1 MPIVPLYGHEEL
13 RDRLR
18 AQVSRAALPASLLFH
33 GPAGVGKQ
41 RLALWLAQLL
51 VCDGSDRPCG
61 ECRHCRYAADWQHP
75 DIHWVFPHA
84 SVAGSADWPFDD
96 LKELQENRVAE
107 RIEANGLYARP
118 SGSEGIFKA
127 DSRYLNL
134 VAARTPALAARK
146 VLVIGDAERM
156 VSQAASQEAANIIL
170 KLLEEPPAD
179 TTLLLTSSEPGALL
193 PTIRSRVVS
202 VRVPALP
209 EDTVRRF
216 LADPLVSAAL
226 PSGSSSELLR
236 LAGGAPGSL
245 LGAEDRSAAI
255 ARAKKLLQAADA
267 GAEQRLR
274 AAFAAGSSKA
284 RGAFTDVLDAL
295 TVLVHD
301 RARAAAE
308 RGEEHEARRAV
319 RVIPAIEEA
328 KRAAEGNANP
338 QLVTAELLQA
348 MAEAAR

>member
-1 MPIVPLYGHEEL
+1 MPIVPLYGHDEI

-18 AQVSRAALPASLLFH
+18 AQVGRAALPASLLFH

-61 ECRHCRYAADWQHP
+61 ECQHCRYAAEWQHP
-75 DIHWVFPHA
+75 DIQWVFPRPRIPNSTDIA
-84 SVAGSADWPFDD
+84 LD
-96 LKELQENRVAE
+96 KVAE
-107 RIEANGLYARP
+107 EYAEATRERAEANGLYAR
-118 SGSEGIFKA
+118 A
-127 DSRYLNL
+127 DGAAGLFVYVTRHLVQVASRS
-134 VAARTPALAARK
+134 PALAARK
-146 VLVIGDAERM
+146 VLIVGDAERM
-156 VSQAASQEAANIIL
+156 VPQASSQEAANAFL

-179 TTLLLTSSEPGALL
+179 TTILLTSSEPGALL

-216 LADPLVSAAL
+216 LDDPLVKAAL
-226 PSGSSSELLR
+226 PAGSSTELLR
-236 LAGGAPGSL
+236 LAGGAPGTL
-245 LGAEDRSAAI
+245 LGAEDRAAAI
-255 ARAKKLLQAADA
+255 TRAKQLLQAADA